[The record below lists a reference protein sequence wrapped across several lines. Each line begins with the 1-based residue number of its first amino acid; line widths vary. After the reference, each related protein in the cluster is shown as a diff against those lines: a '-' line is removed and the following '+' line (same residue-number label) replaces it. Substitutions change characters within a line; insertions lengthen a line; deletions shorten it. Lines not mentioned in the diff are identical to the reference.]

1 MTTLSRMPF
10 RTLGAA
16 GLAAVALG
24 LIPQATFLGSVVGP
38 ALETALAVSPAA
50 AEPAKSAPKTVAPE
64 KVAPE
69 GEAMTSVAIDVATG
83 KVLSANRASERR
95 YPASTTKLMT
105 AYVALN
111 MLRDGKAAMNTPVV
125 MTRRANA
132 EPPSKMGFKPG
143 TVIRL
148 DMALRMMLVKS
159 ANDMAYAIGQ
169 ALASGSMEDFVDMMN
184 ADAARLGMKD
194 THFVN
199 PNGLPQDG
207 QYSSSKDLAILGMT
221 IRREFPAFANYFGTE
236 AIALDARV
244 LKNGNKLLGRFDG
257 ADGMKTGYIC
267 ASGFN
272 LVSSA
277 TRKGRTIVAVVM
289 GANGTIPRERLAA
302 SLLEDGFK
310 TDPKT
315 IDKTVDELPVSSGEP
330 IDTSDYI
337 CSSRG
342 RTDRANERVEE
353 AGRDEKFGSP
363 YLHDLGR
370 PPVSFKVSI
379 GGAAGTARIPAG
391 VAVIDA
397 YGIPIPTP
405 RPEDGAP
412 VTGAEPTSNDAP
424 TANAPGDQIAKPGD
438 AGVSSPTTGS
448 PSADAASAGAGAGAE
463 DAAANGAAGDMVQGS
478 AAFERPKRPVEAT
491 SFAADGKAVMRNR
504 EIQKILSDWAS
515 QAQSQT
521 PASAGSA
528 AQTVDASVDT
538 DGKTGRLR
546 IYRAP
551 AAMRLRPA
559 ANLAEADAR

>member
-10 RTLGAA
+10 RTVFAA
-16 GLAAVALG
+16 GLAAFAIG
-24 LIPQATFLGSVVGP
+24 LMPPAAFVGSVLGP
-38 ALETALAVSPAA
+38 ALGTILAVKSAA
-50 AEPAKSAPKTVAPE
+50 AAPVKSEPE
-64 KVAPE
+64 KPTTEKTASE
-69 GEAMTSVAIDVATG
+69 GEPMASVAIDVATG

-111 MLRDGKAAMNTPVV
+111 MLRDGKAVMNTPVV

-159 ANDMAYAIGQ
+159 ANDMAYAIAQTLGG
-169 ALASGSMEDFVDMMN
+169 GSMEDFVDMMN

-207 QYSSSKDLAILGMT
+207 QYSSPKDLAILGMT

-277 TRKGRTIVAVVM
+277 TRNGRTIVAVVM

-315 IDKTVDELPVSSGEP
+315 INKTVDELPVSSGPP

-370 PPVSFKVSI
+370 PPVTLQVSI
-379 GGAAGTARIPAG
+379 GGAAGTAKIPAG
-391 VAVIDA
+391 VSILDA

-412 VTGAEPTSNDAP
+412 VTGALPSSTDAP
-424 TANAPGDQIAKPGD
+424 TTNGPGDQIAKPAD
-438 AGVSSPTTGS
+438 AKASPIAGSPT
-448 PSADAASAGAGAGAE
+448 ADATAARSD
-463 DAAANGAAGDMVQGS
+463 DAAASIAVENPAQQSAGLD
-478 AAFERPKRPVEAT
+478 RPQRPVAAT
-491 SFAADGKAVMRNR
+491 SFAHDGTAVVRNK
-504 EIQKILSDWAS
+504 EIEKILSDWAS
-515 QAQSQT
+515 QAKSPSPAIAR
-521 PASAGSA
+521 PASQAI
-528 AQTVDASVDT
+528 DASENS
-538 DGKTGRLR
+538 DGKTGRLS

-551 AAMRLRPA
+551 VAMRLRPA
-559 ANLAEADAR
+559 ESMTAADAR

>member
-10 RTLGAA
+10 RTVFATGVAA
-16 GLAAVALG
+16 FAIGIMPPAA
-24 LIPQATFLGSVVGP
+24 IFGP
-38 ALETALAVSPAA
+38 ALGPSLAMTSANAA
-50 AEPAKSAPKTVAPE
+50 PAKPEPEKAAPK
-64 KVAPE
+64 KVASE
-69 GEAMTSVAIDVATG
+69 GEPMASVAIDVATG

-132 EPPSKMGFKPG
+132 EAPSKMGFKPG
-143 TVIRL
+143 TVVRL

-159 ANDMAYAIGQ
+159 ANDIAYAIAQ
-169 ALASGSMEDFVDMMN
+169 ALGGGSMEDFVDMMN
-184 ADAARLGMKD
+184 EDAAKLGMKD
-194 THFVN
+194 TRFAN

-207 QYSSSKDLAILGMT
+207 QYSSAKDLAILGMT

-277 TRKGRTIVAVVM
+277 TRDGRTIVAVVM

-315 IDKTVDELPVSSGEP
+315 IDKTVDELPVSSGAP

-353 AGRDEKFGSP
+353 ASRDEKFGSP

-370 PPVSFKVSI
+370 PPVTFKVSI
-379 GGAAGTARIPAG
+379 GGAAGSARIPAG
-391 VAVIDA
+391 VSIIDA

-405 RPEDGAP
+405 RPEDIAP
-412 VTGAEPTSNDAP
+412 VAADDPSSDAEPTTTEPS
-424 TANAPGDQIAKPGD
+424 DQIAKPAD
-438 AGVSSPTTGS
+438 AAKPPPTAGS
-448 PSADAASAGAGAGAE
+448 PSADATSTKAHDSSKIVSADDKARQLAAS
-463 DAAANGAAGDMVQGS
+463 D
-478 AAFERPKRPVEAT
+478 RPLKPVEAT
-491 SFAADGKAVMRNR
+491 SLAADDAAIVRNE
-504 EIQKILSDWAS
+504 EIAKILSDWAS
-515 QAQSQT
+515 QARSPA
-521 PASAGSA
+521 PASALPA
-528 AQTVDASVDT
+528 AQPGETSEDA
-538 DGKTGRLR
+538 DGKTGRLG

-559 ANLAEADAR
+559 KSMSAADAR

>member
-1 MTTLSRMPF
+1 MTTLSKMPF
-10 RTLGAA
+10 RTLLST
-16 GLAAVALG
+16 GLAAFAIGVIPPTTLLG
-24 LIPQATFLGSVVGP
+24 PVVGQD
-38 ALETALAVSPAA
+38 LEKTLAVASADAAPAISEAEKA
-50 AEPAKSAPKTVAPE
+50 ASD
-64 KVAPE
+64 KVASE
-69 GEAMTSVAIDVATG
+69 GEPMASVAIDVATG

-105 AYVALN
+105 TYVALN

-159 ANDMAYAIGQ
+159 ANDLAYAIAQ
-169 ALASGSMEDFVDMMN
+169 ALGGGSMEDFVDMMN

-207 QYSSSKDLAILGMT
+207 QYSSPKDLAILGMT

-277 TRKGRTIVAVVM
+277 TRNGRTIVAVVM

-315 IDKTVDELPVSSGEP
+315 IDKTVDELPVASGAP

-370 PPVSFKVSI
+370 PPVAFKVSI
-379 GGAAGTARIPAG
+379 GGAAGTAKIPAG
-391 VAVIDA
+391 VSVIDA

-405 RPEDGAP
+405 RPEDGAS
-412 VTGAEPTSNDAP
+412 VTGVEPSSNDAP
-424 TANAPGDQIAKPGD
+424 TVGEPGDPIAKPGG
-438 AGVSSPTTGS
+438 ASKLSPTAGS
-448 PSADAASAGAGAGAE
+448 PLADAASARAD
-463 DAAANGAAGDMVQGS
+463 DAAANDAAGNRAQQP
-478 AAFERPKRPVEAT
+478 AALDPSNRPVEAT
-491 SFAADGKAVMRNR
+491 SFAADGAAVMRNR
-504 EIQKILSDWAS
+504 QIEKILSDWAS
-515 QAQSQT
+515 QAKSPT
-521 PASAGSA
+521 AAGARPA
-528 AQTVDASVDT
+528 AQAVDASVST
-538 DGKTGRLR
+538 DGKTGRLG

-559 ANLAEADAR
+559 ANRAAADSR